1 MSDVAVRKLWVDTD
15 PGVDDAYAL
24 MLAARPGVELLG
36 LSSVGGNVG
45 LAHTTRNARA
55 LVELLG
61 VDAPVHPGVD
71 RPLLRPAPDA
81 AFVHGADG
89 LGDTGLP
96 EPARPAADLHGA
108 LALIKAARR
117 HAGEL
122 ELVALGPLSN
132 VALALALEPALAGW
146 LKRVVVMGGAVA
158 GHGNTTPFAEFNIG
172 YDPEAAAMVFARLPA
187 VELVDWEL
195 TLAAAPN
202 ITDCEAW
209 MASGSRRAD
218 WLRRVSRQTRA
229 FLDGIGSTTWAWADP
244 LAMWAWWNPAG
255 VTRWQAAR
263 VEVPLDG
270 AVRGATLLDRRVG
283 PFNARVAMAVD
294 VPAFHAE
301 LAATLLRD

>member
-1 MSDVAVRKLWVDTD
+1 MTPRKLWVDTD

-24 MLAARPGVELLG
+24 MLAARPGVELVG

-45 LAHTTRNARA
+45 LVHTTRNARA
-55 LVELLG
+55 LVELLR
-61 VDAPVHPGVD
+61 VDAPVHPGID

-89 LGDTGLP
+89 LGDAGLP
-96 EPARPAADLHGA
+96 EPAWPAADSHAA
-108 LALIKAARR
+108 LALIDAARR

-146 LKRVVVMGGAVA
+146 LKRVVVMGGAVS
-158 GHGNTTPFAEFNIG
+158 GHGNTTPYAEFNIG

-195 TLAAAPN
+195 TLAAAPT
-202 ITDCEAW
+202 IVDCEAW
-209 MASGSRRAD
+209 MAAERSRAR
-218 WLRRVSRQTRA
+218 WLQRVSRQTRA
-229 FLDGIGSTTWAWADP
+229 FLDRIGSTTWAWADP

-255 VTRWQAAR
+255 VTRWLPAR
-263 VEVPLDG
+263 IDVPLEG

-283 PFNARVAMAVD
+283 PFNARVAMVVD

-301 LAATLLRD
+301 LAATLLRE

>member
-1 MSDVAVRKLWVDTD
+1 MSDVAPRKLWVDTD

-24 MLAARPGVELLG
+24 MLAARPGVQLVG

-89 LGDTGLP
+89 LGDAGLP

-108 LALIKAARR
+108 LALIEAARR

-187 VELVDWEL
+187 FELVDWEL
-195 TLAAAPN
+195 TLAAAPS
-202 ITDCEAW
+202 ISDCEAW
-209 MASGSRRAD
+209 MAAGSRRAD
-218 WLRRVSRQTRA
+218 WLRRVSRQTRT

-255 VTRWQAAR
+255 VTRWQPAR
-263 VEVPLDG
+263 IEVPLEG
-270 AVRGATLLDRRVG
+270 AVRGATLLDRRAG

>member
-1 MSDVAVRKLWVDTD
+1 MTPRKLWVDTD

-24 MLAARPGVELLG
+24 MLAARPGVELVG

-45 LAHTTRNARA
+45 LVHTTRNARA
-55 LVELLG
+55 LVELLR

-89 LGDTGLP
+89 LGDAGLP
-96 EPARPAADLHGA
+96 EPAWPAADSHAA
-108 LALIKAARR
+108 LALIDAARR

-146 LKRVVVMGGAVA
+146 LKRVVVMGGAVS
-158 GHGNTTPFAEFNIG
+158 GHGNTTPYAEFNIG

-195 TLAAAPN
+195 TLAAAPT
-202 ITDCEAW
+202 IVDCEAW
-209 MASGSRRAD
+209 MAAERSRAR
-218 WLRRVSRQTRA
+218 WLQRVSRQTRA
-229 FLDGIGSTTWAWADP
+229 FLDRIGSTTWAWADP

-255 VTRWQAAR
+255 VTRWLPAR
-263 VEVPLDG
+263 IDVPLEG

-283 PFNARVAMAVD
+283 PFNARVAMVVD

-301 LAATLLRD
+301 LAATLLRE

>member
-1 MSDVAVRKLWVDTD
+1 MSAMTTRKLWVDTD

-24 MLAARPGVELLG
+24 MIAARPGVELVG

-71 RPLLRPAPDA
+71 RPLLRAAPDA
-81 AFVHGADG
+81 AFVHGTDG
-89 LGDTGLP
+89 LGDAGLP
-96 EPARPAADLHGA
+96 EPARPAADRHGA
-108 LALIKAARR
+108 LALIEAARR

-146 LKRVVVMGGAVA
+146 LRRVVVMGGAIG
-158 GHGNTTPFAEFNIG
+158 GHGNTTPFAEFNVG

-195 TLAAAPN
+195 TLAAAPA
-202 ITDCEAW
+202 IADCERW
-209 MASGSRRAD
+209 MAAGTPRAR

-229 FLDGIGSTTWAWADP
+229 FLDRIGSDTWAWADP

-255 VTRWQAAR
+255 VTRWQPAR
-263 VEVPLDG
+263 IEVPLEG
-270 AVRGATLLDRRVG
+270 AVRGATLLDRRAG
-283 PFNARVAMAVD
+283 PFQARVAMAVD
-294 VPAFHAE
+294 VAAFHTE